1 MDIDLAVLRGVER
14 ERDISLDV
22 LIPAIEQ
29 ALLLAYHRTDGA
41 YRSARAEL
49 DRKTGHVTI
58 WAREEFEVPVEDEA
72 PSADTPAS
80 ADSAALATE
89 NADAT
94 EAGAGDA
101 TDAAAAPAASADSA
115 ALATESADATGE
127 GSGAGAASSV
137 SAAAVEDAEPARPRT
152 RREYGPEF
160 DDTPRDFGRV
170 AAATARQ
177 VIVQRLRDIE
187 DDAIMGDFKGREG
200 DIVAGIIQQSPDPRH
215 VTVDFGSVEGILPLA
230 EQVPGEK
237 YVHGQRLRTYVVSVK
252 RGMRGPQIGLS
263 RTHPNLVR
271 KLFALE
277 VPEIADGSVEIAAL
291 AREAGHRTKI
301 AVHTKVAGLNAKGA
315 CIGPMGARVRAV
327 MAELHG
333 EKIDIVD
340 YSEDPATFIAAAL
353 SPSRVQSVEIVDRT
367 LRAAR
372 VVVPDYQL
380 SLAIGREG
388 QNARLAAKLTGWRID
403 IRSDN
408 PGSGAPRQGS
418 SGPSRASGDTPDPR

>member
-1 MDIDLAVLRGVER
+1 MDIDLAALRALER
-14 ERDISLDV
+14 ERGISLDV

-29 ALLLAYHRTDGA
+29 ALLLAYQRTEGH
-41 YRSARAEL
+41 YRNARAEL
-49 DRKTGHVTI
+49 DRKTGHVVV
-58 WAREEFEVPVEDEA
+58 WAREELEVP
-72 PSADTPAS
+72 
-80 ADSAALATE
+80 
-89 NADAT
+89 
-94 EAGAGDA
+94 
-101 TDAAAAPAASADSA
+101 
-115 ALATESADATGE
+115 
-127 GSGAGAASSV
+127 
-137 SAAAVEDAEPARPRT
+137 AVEGELDEEGNPARA
-152 RREYGPEF
+152 RRELGPEF
-160 DDTPRDFGRV
+160 DDTPTGFGRV

-187 DDAIMGDFKGREG
+187 DEAILGDFKGREG

-215 VTVDFGSVEGILPLA
+215 VTVDFGTVEGILPLA
-230 EQVPGEK
+230 EQVPGET
-237 YVHGQRLRTYVVSVK
+237 YVHGQRLRCFVVSVK
-252 RGMRGPQIGLS
+252 RGLRGPQIGLS

-301 AVHTKVAGLNAKGA
+301 AVHSTVAGLNAKGA

-327 MAELHG
+327 MSELHG

-340 YSEDPATFIAAAL
+340 WSEDPATFVAAAL
-353 SPSRVQSVEIVDRT
+353 SPARVSSVEIVDRQ
-367 LRAAR
+367 LRSAR

-403 IRSDN
+403 IRPDT
-408 PGSGAPRQGS
+408 GGAVPAGQRT
-418 SGPSRASGDTPDPR
+418 GDAPDRG